1 MVDNASFFVGGR
13 KECVKMPCLEIGM
26 ATSRC
31 PIKSKKKRRN
41 AQPRPP
47 SSVHLRPPALPSRAE
62 TGKHFLERS
71 SIAVTQHFFSQLPYV
86 TSSWWRTGHF
96 CGSRFSRMLGQPSPT
111 WEVEEWSSA
120 SFFAELVPLR
130 CEKLGQASGSVE
142 SREQT
147 RRIRS
152 ALVSRGRTVLESRF
166 HKAGDRIRPARFSI
180 PNVS

>member
-1 MVDNASFFVGGR
+1 
-13 KECVKMPCLEIGM
+13 
-26 ATSRC
+26 
-31 PIKSKKKRRN
+31 
-41 AQPRPP
+41 
-47 SSVHLRPPALPSRAE
+47 
-62 TGKHFLERS
+62 
-71 SIAVTQHFFSQLPYV
+71 
-86 TSSWWRTGHF
+86 
-96 CGSRFSRMLGQPSPT
+96 MLGQPSPT

-120 SFFAELVPLR
+120 SFFAELVLLR
-130 CEKLGQASGSVE
+130 CEKLGRASGSVE